1 MLNAGSIPDN
11 GSHMAIPAY
20 QTLMLP
26 LLRLAS
32 DRKEHQL
39 RAVTET
45 LADEFSLTDEE
56 RNELLPS
63 GNQAVFANRVG
74 WARTY
79 LKQAGLVDS
88 PRRGI
93 FRITQRGLDLLQ
105 ERPIRVDVRLL
116 ERFPEFLEFRNRRRE
131 RESTST
137 PALTEAGETPEDSLA
152 AAYQTLRADLE
163 AELLQQVKESSPAF
177 FERLVVELLVK
188 MGYGGSRQDAGRAI
202 GRTGDGGIDGIINED
217 RLGLDVIYVQ
227 AKRWDTTVG
236 RPEIQRF
243 AGALQGQRARKGV
256 FITTS
261 SFSQDA
267 EEYAS
272 RIDSRIILIDGA
284 RLTRLMVDHNVGV
297 STVGVYEVKK
307 IDSDFFAEG

>member
-1 MLNAGSIPDN
+1 MPIPDF
-11 GSHMAIPAY
+11 

-26 LLRLAS
+26 LLQLAS
-32 DRKEHQL
+32 DRQEHQL
-39 RAVTET
+39 RTAIET
-45 LADEFSLTDEE
+45 LADEFSLTNEE
-56 RNELLPS
+56 RNEVLPS
-63 GNQAVFANRVG
+63 GSQAVFANRVG

-79 LKQAGLVDS
+79 LKQAGLIDAS
-88 PRRGI
+88 RRGS
-93 FRITQRGLDLLQ
+93 FRITQRGIDLLGD
-105 ERPIRVDVRLL
+105 RPVRVDVKLL
-116 ERFPEFLEFRNRRRE
+116 ERFSEFLEFRNRRRE
-131 RESTST
+131 RESASILTF
-137 PALTEAGETPEDSLA
+137 TEAGETPEDSLA
-152 AAYQTLRADLE
+152 AAYKALHTDLE

-177 FERLVVELLVK
+177 FERLVVDLLVK
-188 MGYGGSRQDAGRAI
+188 MGYGGTRQDAGRAI
-202 GRTGDGGIDGIINED
+202 GRSGDGGIDGIINED
-217 RLGLDVIYVQ
+217 RLGLDVIYIQ
-227 AKRWDTTVG
+227 AKRWDTRVG

-284 RLTRLMVDHNVGV
+284 RLARLMLDHNVGV

-307 IDSDFFAEG
+307 INSDYFTEG